1 MIHNLIQIIG
11 REAKLFES
19 FLSVLEEQQEMLVAN
34 NLKGINKTTA
44 AQRELLIESQILNK
58 EREELT
64 EKIKSDNAI
73 KGDLNVSRLLEMV
86 DKNQAEQLIKLK
98 NIIFGLHEQ
107 INEVRNQNANLL
119 NRSRDYI
126 ARMMEMLARVNT
138 PSGSYGSNGAQESK
152 ANPLAVD
159 RRV

>member
-34 NLKGINKTTA
+34 NLKGINRTTA

-86 DKNQAEQLIKLK
+86 DKNQAEQLIKLNLK
-98 NIIFGLHEQ
+98 
-107 INEVRNQNANLL
+107 INMIYQK
-119 NRSRDYI
+119 Y
-126 ARMMEMLARVNT
+126 
-138 PSGSYGSNGAQESK
+138 
-152 ANPLAVD
+152 
-159 RRV
+159 